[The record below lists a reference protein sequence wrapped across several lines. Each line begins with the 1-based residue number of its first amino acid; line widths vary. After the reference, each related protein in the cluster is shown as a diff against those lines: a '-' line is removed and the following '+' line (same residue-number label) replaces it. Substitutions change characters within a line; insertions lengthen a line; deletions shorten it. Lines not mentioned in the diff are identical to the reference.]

1 MDNKI
6 DNKIDILALI
16 VASAYYHPNIE
27 FRNTLQDRLER
38 EFKTKEEINDLL
50 INEKGTELEPFSLT
64 KEDIN
69 CASLLCSLAFSKL
82 GKQTRL
88 RIISRNTIGSDGGLV
103 ITSNLKSFY
112 LKRYNKNSDGKP
124 YGQPKHSWSF
134 VPSLVPK
141 EKSEYK
147 TYLVPDKNGFIVKSR
162 IPESPVGIFVCQSS
176 YRQHGYIGET
186 NNSLDKL
193 GLKLEI
199 NNWEMSIRS
208 GSPESTIRLMAYM
221 SKGASLYLKGD
232 DPEIADIRIKLE
244 VPQDKRITLKST
256 ISSTPSYCNWLGGK
270 CSKELINKIDPS
282 QKEIEEIST
291 WLLPH
296 KEWISY

>member
-1 MDNKI
+1 M

-16 VASAYYHPNIE
+16 VASAYYNPNIE
-27 FRNTLQDRLER
+27 FGKTLQRRLET
-38 EFKTKEEINDLL
+38 EFKIKDEVENLL
-50 INEKGTELEPFSLT
+50 ANERGTELEPFSLT
-64 KEDIN
+64 QNDTN
-69 CASLLCSLAFSKL
+69 CISLLCSIAFSKL
-82 GKQTRL
+82 GRQTRF
-88 RIISRNTIGSDGGLV
+88 RIVSRKTLGTDGGLV

-112 LKRYNKNSDGKP
+112 LRRYNKNNDGKP
-124 YGQPKHSWSF
+124 YGQPKNSWSF
-134 VPSLVPK
+134 IPSLIPK
-141 EKSEYK
+141 EKPEYK
-147 TYLVPDKNGFIVKSR
+147 TYLVPNKDGFIIKSS

-186 NNSLDKL
+186 NASLDKL

-199 NNWEMSIRS
+199 DNWEITIRS

-232 DPEIADIRIKLE
+232 DPEVPDIKIKLE
-244 VPQDKRITLKST
+244 VPQEKKIFLEST
-256 ISSTPSYCNWLGGK
+256 ISSTPSYSNWLTGK
-270 CSKELINKIDPS
+270 CSKELIEKINLS
-282 QKEIEEIST
+282 QGEIEEISK

>member
-1 MDNKI
+1 M
-6 DNKIDILALI
+6 DNKIDILALVI
-16 VASAYYHPNIE
+16 ASAYYHPNTE
-27 FRNTLQDRLER
+27 FKKRLQRRLEK
-38 EFKTKEEINDLL
+38 EFKIKDEVKNLL
-50 INEKGTELEPFSLT
+50 ANEKGTELEPFSLT
-64 KEDIN
+64 KEDTN
-69 CASLLCSLAFSKL
+69 CISLLCSIAFSKL

-112 LKRYNKNSDGKP
+112 LKRYNKNNDGKP
-124 YGQPKHSWSF
+124 YGQPKDSWSF
-134 VPSLVPK
+134 VPSLIPK

-147 TYLVPDKNGFIVKSR
+147 TYLVPDRDGFIIKSR
-162 IPESPVGIFVCQSS
+162 IPESPNGIFACQSS
-176 YRQHGYIGET
+176 YRQHGYAGGA

-221 SKGASLYLKGD
+221 SKRASLYLKGD
-232 DPEIADIRIKLE
+232 DPEIADIKIKLE
-244 VPQDKRITLKST
+244 VPQDNKIFLEST
-256 ISSTPSYCNWLGGK
+256 ISSTPSYCNWLTGK
-270 CSKELINKIDPS
+270 CSKELIEKINPS

-296 KEWISY
+296 KEWIKV